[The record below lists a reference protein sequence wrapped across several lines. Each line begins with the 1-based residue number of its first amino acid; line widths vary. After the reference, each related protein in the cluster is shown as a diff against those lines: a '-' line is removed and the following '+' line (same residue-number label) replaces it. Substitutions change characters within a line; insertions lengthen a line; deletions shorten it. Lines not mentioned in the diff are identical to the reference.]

1 MVERKRTWRE
11 VATAKVPENEGC
23 VWTPVL
29 DYLTPGRTYLLEVPQ
44 QPPPAGGAAEAQKW
58 RPESAGECTADGG
71 SEVDRSEG
79 LLVPGAAVGA
89 LIAKIGGGAA
99 DLTPDKDKLAVFAVG
114 RYCVFTVDAAKTGSL
129 YLGVNDTPKAAVQAR
144 GQLTVKLSVAL

>member
-1 MVERKRTWRE
+1 MVERRRTWRE
-11 VATAKVPENEGC
+11 VATAKVPERAGC
-23 VWTPVL
+23 VWTPIL
-29 DYLTPGRTYLLEVPQ
+29 DYLTPGRTYLLEVPATA
-44 QPPPAGGAAEAQKW
+44 PAPGEPQKW
-58 RPESAGECTADGG
+58 TPESAGGECTADGAP
-71 SEVDRSEG
+71 EVDRSEA

-99 DLTPDKDKLAVFAVG
+99 DLAPDKDKIAVFAVG

-144 GQLTVKLSVAL
+144 GQVTVKLSVAV